1 MTTGRDFLKAIGV
14 QNNAFERMFFEW
26 IESYNGEGELDI
38 LEAFGET
45 MLALDRFIDCRWG
58 CDDDH
63 PEKHLL
69 ATCVTRIRA
78 ILPLTACGYP
88 SEAGALFRPLG
99 EGVNLMALLAASHD
113 ELEAYRHGSK
123 KQRRNTFSAARVRGK
138 LKRKC
143 LKPPLNKKAYGRL
156 SDFYLH
162 PNALGHIFGHRT
174 SHEGEGFDI
183 PYFHRDM
190 CISMF
195 IALISAAATALLFW
209 ACAQEDDS
217 DFRLAHA
224 FNERDRQGIAR
235 FHRKDGSGPNSR
247 KCIYGRDRSAS
258 LLIGYPRCQKA
269 VHRPEKANF
278 VLASVQVSVQS

>member
-63 PEKHLL
+63 PEMHLL

-99 EGVNLMALLAASHD
+99 ETVNLMALLMASRD
-113 ELEAYRHGSK
+113 EFEAYRLGDRR
-123 KQRRNTFSAARVRGK
+123 QRRKRFSAENVRGM
-138 LKRKC
+138 LKRERF
-143 LKPPLNKKAYGRL
+143 PVPLNARAYGTV

-162 PNALGHIFGHRT
+162 PNALDHIFAYRT
-174 SHEGEGFDI
+174 SHEGEEFVI
-183 PYFHRDM
+183 PYFHRDL
-190 CISMF
+190 CVIFF
-195 IALISAAATALLFW
+195 INLVSAASIALLFW
-209 ACAQEDDS
+209 DCAREDDS
-217 DFRLAHA
+217 DFGFAPA
-224 FNERDRQGIAR
+224 FNERTD
-235 FHRKDGSGPNSR
+235 
-247 KCIYGRDRSAS
+247 
-258 LLIGYPRCQKA
+258 KA
-269 VHRPEKANF
+269 LRAFTAKVAQDPTVER
-278 VLASVQVSVQS
+278 VSMVEAAQRA